1 MSQAALQ
8 PSSKL
13 NSSLVMGF
21 DFELDP
27 PPTPVQVREW
37 VADLFRQDRINL
49 AVALAEAG
57 LALYPDSEDVL
68 VIAALVSEVQQDW
81 TYSRQLLEH
90 LIHVQAG
97 NTPAEV
103 WHHYARVLRCLGEST
118 LALRQVEQAL
128 RQHPQASDLQQL
140 ASQLRLDL
148 ARPKAST
155 PTSGTELA

>member
-1 MSQAALQ
+1 M
-8 PSSKL
+8 
-13 NSSLVMGF
+13 

-49 AVALAEAG
+49 AIALAEAG

-90 LIHVQAG
+90 LIKVQAG

-103 WHHYARVLRCLGEST
+103 WHHYARVLRCLGESAQ
-118 LALRQVEQAL
+118 ALRQVERGL
-128 RQHPQASDLQQL
+128 RQHPYAPDLKQMATELQQ
-140 ASQLRLDL
+140 DL
-148 ARPKAST
+148 KRPFA
-155 PTSGTELA
+155 PMPISGTEPA

>member
-1 MSQAALQ
+1 MSQTALQ
-8 PSSKL
+8 PSPKL
-13 NSSLVMGF
+13 NPSFEM

-49 AVALAEAG
+49 AIALAEAG

-81 TYSRQLLEH
+81 AYSRQLLEH
-90 LIHVQAG
+90 LIKIQAG

-103 WHHYARVLRCLGEST
+103 WHHYARVLRCLGES
-118 LALRQVEQAL
+118 AQAFRQVEHGL
-128 RQHPQASDLQQL
+128 RQHPHDPDLKHMAKELQQ
-140 ASQLRLDL
+140 DL
-148 ARPKAST
+148 KRPLSPT
-155 PTSGTELA
+155 PISGTEPA

>member
-13 NSSLVMGF
+13 NASFGMDF

-81 TYSRQLLEH
+81 AYSRQLLEH
-90 LIHVQAG
+90 LIQVQAG
-97 NTPAEV
+97 KTPAEV
-103 WHHYARVLRCLGEST
+103 WHHYARVLRCLGESA
-118 LALRQVEQAL
+118 LALRQLENAL
-128 RQHPQASDLQQL
+128 GQHPQASELQQL
-140 ASQLRLDL
+140 AAQLRQDL
-148 ARPKAST
+148 SPSA
-155 PTSGTELA
+155 GTELA